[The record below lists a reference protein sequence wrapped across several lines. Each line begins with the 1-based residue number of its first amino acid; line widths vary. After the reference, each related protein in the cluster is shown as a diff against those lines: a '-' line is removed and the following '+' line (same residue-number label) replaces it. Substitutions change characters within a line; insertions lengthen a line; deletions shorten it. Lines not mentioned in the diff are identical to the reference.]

1 MTLGAERKVPN
12 VGDPSGPSAR
22 RQWSGQKYRLVYT
35 FIDDCGQGDFGW
47 YVAPVGPSIDVPP
60 EGPKSTPA
68 TLTVVVLPDAG
79 LGFEIIAPATD
90 VANVDDEFYLA
101 VKVTGVTGL
110 FSANVRF
117 EYDST
122 LVQYEEGVPSY
133 AGHINFLDTRV
144 FLEHDYGVDAGAYS
158 LVGFNDTQEQ
168 GTPAKDGDG
177 YLGYFKFKALAAGT
191 NASCFRFPQSSTL
204 IYLWGVQYG
213 VPIAT
218 PALGPAQSLTVQ

>member
-1 MTLGAERKVPN
+1 MPN